1 MLPVPNAPT
10 GPNIVA
16 RRWTQHPDNVQRA
29 RDELRLHLLR
39 WRVPVDVSD
48 SAVLV
53 LSELLTNSLR
63 HARDPEGRHIET
75 RFEHRINGVRIEVHD
90 AGEAKPE
97 LREASPEEESGR
109 GLTLVHVLTG
119 GQWGVSNREGT
130 GKLVWAEC
138 VPTPDMGVP
147 R

>member
-1 MLPVPNAPT
+1 MLPVPKAPT
-10 GPNIVA
+10 GPHIVA
-16 RRWTQHPDNVQRA
+16 RRWTQHPDNVRRA
-29 RDELRLHLLR
+29 RDELRLHLLK

-63 HARDPEGRHIET
+63 HAVDPEGHHIET
-75 RFEHRINGVRIEVHD
+75 RFERRRNGVRIEVHD
-90 AGEAKPE
+90 ASEGNPQ
-97 LREASPEEESGR
+97 LREASPEEDSGR

-119 GQWGVSNREGT
+119 GQWGVSSREGI

-138 VPTPDMGVP
+138 LPENDERAP